1 MISFLPPIFSA
12 FPYRIAAALWRAGF
26 VLSIVA
32 MVLTLQVSAQAQ
44 QRAVDSSSL
53 GGLIDGLRVLQDRGG
68 FPGLSNQG
76 QLLDQSR
83 GQGQGAQGLPALQ
96 DRANPNRPVQ
106 VDQTPAER
114 LLVQKF
120 CTDTASPNER
130 DLVPLV
136 TQFSNVEKDFCQRLR
151 GLIFQ
156 FGYEFFQGMFAP
168 KEAFNGAISDNYLLG
183 IGDEL
188 VITLV
193 GQEGTSQRVRVDRE
207 GRVAFS
213 RLAPIPA
220 VGLTMSQFQRELS
233 ARTNSAFIGTEAFAS
248 LGAVRQ
254 FSVVVVGEVNRP
266 GIHQVTGFSSIL
278 DALGMAGGIK
288 KTGSLRQVRIMR
300 GNRPNPVDLYEL
312 LLGSSSSP
320 DIALRDGDRIVVPT
334 LGPTV
339 AVSGDVK
346 RPGIYELPQGAGSV
360 SAADVL
366 ALGGGAIRP
375 SGAKYIRITFDPQG
389 RQLVSELT
397 STEFRVVPGD
407 IVAVGK
413 GENVQL
419 GSIGVAGEVS
429 VPGRRS
435 LLSASTIGAVMRDT
449 NAVKDGAYLSFGVL
463 RTNDAKTLSR
473 RYYALNL
480 RRILDGEE
488 DYVLRDGDELLVL
501 GAADVR
507 FLSSRTVQS
516 IIATRRAAGAITQ
529 DAEPQLRRSTD
540 GQGTA
545 GAQNQQQQ
553 LQRFEP
559 ATLGR
564 LESIVGEIGLDPNTG
579 AITTITQPAML
590 ANPQLGGATQG
601 GLPTKQQRFGLSC
614 ESAVALRKLVFE
626 TRDGRFSNAIVGA
639 DEPRLGNAT
648 ANPLTDECPE
658 IFEKQPDLLSFVL
671 EHSVNVTG
679 EVRRPGVYPV
689 VPDTGL
695 DVVAAIAGGL
705 TREADIQRVEVSRFS
720 ASTEANAAGMRQLID
735 LKSQNA
741 AAVGVG
747 PGDVVRFNPLF
758 SDRDSGPVFLS
769 GEFVRP
775 GFYEIRRG
783 ERLSEIIARAGGL
796 TAQAYPYGGV
806 FTRER
811 IRRAEQVALQR
822 LARDLNTAVTLAA
835 ARRGIASNAVAGF
848 GQLSHDIAN
857 APATGRVVIEADP
870 TVLQVRPELDVV
882 LEPGDR
888 VFVPKRPN
896 SVLVTGDV
904 LNPGAQQFVSGRR
917 ADAYVRLAGG
927 LQRSADLDRVFVILP
942 NGAAQPVG
950 VSAFNFTPVQ
960 VPPGSTIVVPKDA
973 TPFDL
978 FTFARE
984 ITSVLGQ
991 LAITAAALTVIS
1003 NN

>member
-1 MISFLPPIFSA
+1 MNLTLSSRFPAI
-12 FPYRIAAALWRAGF
+12 PYRIGAALWRAGAL
-26 VLSIVA
+26 LSIVA
-32 MVLTLQVSAQAQ
+32 VALTWQDSARAQ
-44 QRAVDSSSL
+44 QRSVDSSSL

-83 GQGQGAQGLPALQ
+83 GQGQGGQSAQ

-106 VDQTPAER
+106 VDLTPAER
-114 LLVQKF
+114 FLVQKF

-136 TQFSNVEKDFCQRLR
+136 TQFSNIEKDFCQRLR

-156 FGYEFFQGMFAP
+156 FGYDFFQAAFAP
-168 KEAFNGAISDNYLLG
+168 KESFNGAISDNYLLG

-193 GQEGTSQRVRVDRE
+193 GQEATSQRVRVDRE

-213 RLAPIPA
+213 RLAPISA

-233 ARTNSAFIGTEAFAS
+233 ARANSAFIGTEAFAS

-266 GIHQVTGFSSIL
+266 GIQQVTGFSSIL

-288 KTGSLRQVRIMR
+288 KTGSLRQVRIIR
-300 GNRPNPVDLYEL
+300 GNRPTQVDLYEL
-312 LLGSSSSP
+312 LLGSSSSL

-346 RPGIYELPQGAGSV
+346 RPAIYELPEGAGSL
-360 SAADVL
+360 SAADAL

-375 SGAKYIRITFDPQG
+375 AGAKYIRVTFDPQG

-407 IVAVGK
+407 IVIVGK

-419 GSIGVAGEVS
+419 GSVGVAGEVS

-435 LLSASTIGAVMRDT
+435 LQSASTIGAVMRDT
-449 NAVKDGAYLSFGVL
+449 NAVKEGAYLTFGVL
-463 RTNDAKTLSR
+463 RTSDAKTLSR

-516 IIATRRAAGAITQ
+516 IIATRRAVGAIVQ
-529 DAEPQLRRSTD
+529 DAEPQSRRSTD

-553 LQRFEP
+553 QQQRFEP

-564 LESIVGEIGLDPNTG
+564 LESIVGEIGLDPSTG
-579 AITTITQPAML
+579 AITASRQSSESTNTQS
-590 ANPQLGGATQG
+590 GGTTSGSFVAK
-601 GLPTKQQRFGLSC
+601 PQRFGLSC

-639 DEPRLGNAT
+639 DEPRVENVIAT
-648 ANPLTDECPE
+648 PPIDECPE

-679 EVRRPGVYPV
+679 EVRRPGIYPI

-695 DVVAAIAGGL
+695 DAVAAIAGGL
-705 TREADIQRVEVSRFS
+705 TREVDIQRVEVSRFS
-720 ASTEANAAGMRQLID
+720 TSTETTGSGLRQIID
-735 LKSQNA
+735 LKSQHAN
-741 AAVGVG
+741 AVGVG

-775 GFYEIRRG
+775 GSYEIRRG

-811 IRRAEQVALQR
+811 VRRAEQVALQR

-835 ARRGIASNAVAGF
+835 ARRGIGSEAVSGF
-848 GQLSHDIAN
+848 GQLSRDVAN

-888 VFVPKRPN
+888 VFIPKRPN

-927 LQRSADLDRVFVILP
+927 MQRSADSDRVFVILP

-978 FTFARE
+978 FTFARD
-984 ITSVLGQ
+984 ISSVLGQ
-991 LAITAAALTVIS
+991 LAVTAAALTVIS

>member
-1 MISFLPPIFSA
+1 MISFLSLRFPSI
-12 FPYRIAAALWRAGF
+12 PYRIGAALWRAGA
-26 VLSIVA
+26 VLSIA
-32 MVLTLQVSAQAQ
+32 SWLVLFAGSVSAQ
-44 QRAVDSSSL
+44 QRGSVDSSSL
-53 GGLIDGLRVLQDRGG
+53 GGLIEGLRVLQDRGG

-83 GQGQGAQGLPALQ
+83 GQAAQSMQ
-96 DRANPNRPVQ
+96 DRLRQNPPVQ
-106 VDQTPAER
+106 VDLSPSER
-114 LLVQKF
+114 VLAQKF
-120 CTDTASPNER
+120 CTDALAPNER

-136 TQFSNVEKDFCQRLR
+136 TQFSNIEKDFCQRLR

-156 FGYEFFQGMFAP
+156 FGYDLFQGNYSAGEP
-168 KEAFNGAISDNYLLG
+168 FNGAISDNYRLG

-188 VITLV
+188 VVTLI
-193 GQEGTSQRVRVDRE
+193 GQEATTQRVRVDRE
-207 GRVAFS
+207 GRVAFA
-213 RLAPIPA
+213 RLSPIPA
-220 VGLTMSQFQRELS
+220 IGLTMSQFQRELS
-233 ARTNSAFIGTEAFAS
+233 ARVSSAYLGTEAFAS
-248 LGAVRQ
+248 LGAIRQ
-254 FSVVVVGEVNRP
+254 FAVVVVGEVNRP
-266 GIHQVTGFSSIL
+266 GIQQVTGLSSIL
-278 DALGMAGGIK
+278 DAIALAGGIK
-288 KTGSLRQVRIMR
+288 KTGSLRQVRVMR
-300 GNRPNPVDLYEL
+300 GDRPTRIDLYEL
-312 LLGSSSSP
+312 LLGTSSGS
-320 DIALRDGDRIVVPT
+320 DIGLREGDRIVVPT
-334 LGPTV
+334 IGTTV

-346 RPGIYELPQGAGSV
+346 RPAIYELPEGVGSV
-360 SAADVL
+360 SAADAL
-366 ALGGGAIRP
+366 ALSGGAIRP
-375 SGAKYIRITFDPQG
+375 SGAKYIRVTFDPQG

-407 IVAVGK
+407 IVIVGK
-413 GENVQL
+413 GENAQL

-429 VPGRRS
+429 VAGRRS
-435 LLSASTIGAVMRDT
+435 LQSTATIGAVIRDT
-449 NAVKDGAYLSFGVL
+449 NAVKEGAYLSFGVL
-463 RTNDAKTLSR
+463 RTIDAKTLSR

-480 RRILDGEE
+480 RRIIDGEE
-488 DYVLRDGDELLVL
+488 DFVLRDGDEILVL
-501 GAADVR
+501 GDEDVR

-516 IIATRRAAGAITQ
+516 IISNRRAANATVQ
-529 DAEPQLRRSTD
+529 DSEPQLRRTID

-545 GAQNQQQQ
+545 SNQNQSQ
-553 LQRFEP
+553 LQRVEP

-564 LESIVGEIGLDPNTG
+564 LESIVGGVGLNTG
-579 AITTITQPAML
+579 TRASSQQGTSGTSQTGAGAQSNQDL
-590 ANPQLGGATQG
+590 APQV
-601 GLPTKQQRFGLSC
+601 FGLAC
-614 ESAVALRKLVFE
+614 QSALALRKLVFE
-626 TRDGRFSNAIVGA
+626 TRDGRFSNAIVG
-639 DEPRLGNAT
+639 
-648 ANPLTDECPE
+648 TDESRAENDTVLPVSDRCPE
-658 IFEKQPDLLSFVL
+658 IFEKQPDLLPFVL

-689 VPDTGL
+689 VQNTGL
-695 DVVAAIAGGL
+695 DAVAAIAGGL
-705 TREADIQRVEVSRFS
+705 TREVDIQRVEVSRFS
-720 ASTEANAAGMRQLID
+720 TSTETSGIGLRQIID

-775 GFYEIRRG
+775 GSYEIRRG

-811 IRRAEQVALQR
+811 VRRAEQVALQR

-835 ARRGIASNAVAGF
+835 ARRGIGSDAVAGF
-848 GQLSHDIAN
+848 GQLSRDVAN

-888 VFVPKRPN
+888 VFIPKRPN

-927 LQRSADLDRVFVILP
+927 LQRSADSDRVFVILP

-978 FTFARE
+978 FTFARD
-984 ITSVLGQ
+984 ISSVLGQ
-991 LAITAAALTVIS
+991 LAVTAAALTVIS